1 MALAAGNEE
10 REHQVQSPHGT
21 RKSHI
26 TLTKLENNLKS
37 GGDYISPQETA
48 PQGLVQPPQPIIKNL
63 QQTPK
68 A

>member
-1 MALAAGNEE
+1 MAAAGNEE

-48 PQGLVQPPQPIIKNL
+48 PQGLAQPPPPIIKNP